1 MKHFS
6 YLCVKYSDFFP
17 YEQYRNDQE
26 SIISQIYESAKVGK
40 NTILIASNGT
50 GKTIIALT
58 ALLPIA
64 LEKEYKIIYCCRTFT
79 QNARV
84 IEESKAI
91 LQKLK
96 RRQSEVPKGSTVP
109 MTSFSAISIRGRSEM
124 CIHKTLQKLSLSP
137 TEAMSACADLRK
149 NKKCLYFMN
158 LVKLRSELEK
168 IADDLLENPMD
179 SAELIQYA
187 SNKKLCPYFL
197 TKILIVKADVIACN
211 YQWILNPN
219 IRENFLEGI
228 SELGKLILV
237 FDECHNLPQVAS
249 DINSERITLFSID
262 LAMKDLETYKGRPE
276 SVNIVRASKR
286 VFEKFTEN
294 VVDDEVKL
302 DSKKFI
308 SEFFRESG
316 IPNFEEFKKRLEY
329 LNNEAKAIVTM
340 KEEEGKL
347 GRDYISGIVNFWLKF
362 ITTIDNPE
370 YFHCIQSSPGKRG
383 PTHTI
388 LVNSLSPRKI
398 TDPIFSQSAT
408 TLCMSGTINAYTF
421 HNILGFNRLGKML
434 KILTMKYPFPKE
446 NVLVLFQRGVDTKG
460 ENRNAAMYEKI
471 VQRLEEVIE
480 NTPKNVGIFCASYV
494 VLNGLLDA
502 GLRRVAQRCNKA
514 LFIEEA
520 GSSASENDIM
530 IEQYKEKSKENG
542 AVLLGVAGGRNSE
555 GEDFPGDYMNTVCI
569 VGIPFQKPVPSL
581 EAMINYYESLFPKN
595 GRMFAYIVP
604 AFEKSN
610 QACGRPIRRMDDKG
624 AVILMDDRFINYGD
638 LLSLW
643 VQENFREVQDTRG
656 AIGNLLKQFFKNY
669 SKSDNISR

>member
-1 MKHFS
+1 MN
-6 YLCVKYSDFFP
+6 YSDFFP
-17 YEQYRNDQE
+17 YSQYRNDQE
-26 SIISQIYESAKVGK
+26 HIISQIYESAKAGK

-91 LQKLK
+91 LNKLK
-96 RRQSEVPKGSTVP
+96 STASKIPQSQPIP
-109 MTSFSAISIRGRSEM
+109 MTSFSAISIRGRTEM
-124 CIHKTLQKLSLSP
+124 CIHKTLQRLTLSP

-168 IADDLLENPMD
+168 IADELLENPMD

-197 TKILIVKADVIACN
+197 TKILIVKADIIACN

-219 IRENFLEGI
+219 IRESFLEGI

-237 FDECHNLPQVAS
+237 FDECHNLPTVAS
-249 DINSERITLFSID
+249 DINSERLTLFSID
-262 LAMKDLETYKGRPE
+262 LAIKDLETYKGRPE
-276 SVNIVRASKR
+276 SVNVVRTTKKI
-286 VFEKFTEN
+286 FEKYTEKVN
-294 VVDDEVKL
+294 EDEVKL
-302 DSKKFI
+302 ESKKFI
-308 SEFFRESG
+308 TDFLRESG

-329 LNNEAKAIVTM
+329 LNNEANAIVTM

-362 ITTIDNPE
+362 ITTIDDNE
-370 YFHCIQSSPGKRG
+370 YFHCIQTNLGKKG
-383 PTHTI
+383 TTHTI

-398 TDPIFSQSAT
+398 SDPIFSQSAA

-421 HNILGFNRLGKML
+421 HNILGFNKLGKLL

-460 ENRNAAMYEKI
+460 ENRNAGMYEKI

-494 VLNGLLDA
+494 VLNGLIDA
-502 GLRRVAQRCNKA
+502 GIRRVAQRCNKA

-520 GSSASENDIM
+520 GSSASENDVM

-555 GEDFPGDYMNTVCI
+555 GEDFPGDFMNAVCI

-595 GRMFAYIVP
+595 GRLFAYIVP

-624 AVILMDDRFINYGD
+624 AVILMDDRFVNYGE
-638 LLSLW
+638 LLSMW
-643 VQENFREVQDTRG
+643 IQENFKEVPDSRG
-656 AIGNLLKQFFKNY
+656 VIGSLLKQFFRNYIKND
-669 SKSDNISR
+669 SIAR